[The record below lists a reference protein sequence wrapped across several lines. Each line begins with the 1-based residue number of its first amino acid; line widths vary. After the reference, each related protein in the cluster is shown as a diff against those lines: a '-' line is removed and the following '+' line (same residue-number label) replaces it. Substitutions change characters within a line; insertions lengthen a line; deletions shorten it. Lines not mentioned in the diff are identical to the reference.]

1 MVMWSCGEHLCA
13 NSRYEKSEHLCA
25 NSGYE
30 KSDWSSILNYH
41 YKDTMENLILLTD
54 FNARD
59 KIQQICYERMNLMAV
74 RSMVNKFRTFRQ
86 LNPDVVKV
94 IWQLKI
100 PKRRKEEEEEV
111 VLRWLLGMHQASDMQ
126 IFQI

>member
-1 MVMWSCGEHLCA
+1 M
-13 NSRYEKSEHLCA
+13 
-25 NSGYE
+25 
-30 KSDWSSILNYH
+30 D
-41 YKDTMENLILLTD
+41 NLILLTD
-54 FNARD
+54 FNARN

-100 PKRRKEEEEEV
+100 QKRRKRGRRGGGTKV
-111 VLRWLLGMHQASDMQ
+111 VARDALGIRYAKFSNLRQVSLRKVQFLDDTVKFWTKFGFGNVQ
-126 IFQI
+126 